1 MPTVSPL
8 HLRADDPLHAV
19 AHLLRRLVREGDGE
33 DLVRIDVADG
43 EQVGDAVRQD
53 ARLAAAR
60 PGHDEDRPFGCRD
73 SLALLRVEAREN
85 RLFDGHTLHKIPC
98 ALRART
104 LVPVFVHP

>member
-1 MPTVSPL
+1 VTPL
-8 HLRADDPLHAV
+8 LFAAEIVLHAV
-19 AHLLRRLVREGDGE
+19 AHLLRRFVRECDGE
-33 DLVRIDVADG
+33 NLVRIDVADG
-43 EQVGDAVRQD
+43 EQVSDAVRQD
-53 ARLAAAR
+53 ARLTTAW